1 MTYFPLVLVFCYS
14 AVIKS
19 SVIIRNVITRG
30 HNLAFALSINNNND
44 RIPDDVSHILVGV
57 CHGRCVRVMT
67 GGLEMRV
74 LEVANA
80 RSVAGCGC
88 ESFSGVHCTG
98 FVNGDCPWDLSLR
111 QRTGNEEI

>member
-1 MTYFPLVLVFCYS
+1 
-14 AVIKS
+14 
-19 SVIIRNVITRG
+19 
-30 HNLAFALSINNNND
+30 
-44 RIPDDVSHILVGV
+44 
-57 CHGRCVRVMT
+57 MT